1 MIGNHESTKRAGH
14 LLCALLR
21 LRKSV
26 CGGKIQRG
34 RRCGIQTQP
43 RSASDT
49 SVCIAIT
56 TETAEGIC
64 CRVDSAG
71 EVEDDHLLK
80 LGVEISCRG
89 PQSVLVKCLIDA
101 RIKGDR
107 TIWFQARIAKDGE
120 TKETIERGAKAF
132 KKRWRPVTV
141 ADMST
146 YFCT

>member
-1 MIGNHESTKRAGH
+1 MIGDHKSTKCAGH
-14 LLCALLR
+14 LLGALLR
-21 LRKSV
+21 LRKRV
-26 CGGKIQRG
+26 CGGKIQRA
-34 RRCGIQTQP
+34 RRCGIQTQL

-49 SVCIAIT
+49 AVCIAIP

-64 CRVDSAG
+64 CRVDSARA
-71 EVEDDHLLK
+71 VEDDHFLK

-107 TIWFQARIAKDGE
+107 TIRFQARIAKDGE
-120 TKETIERGAKAF
+120 TKETVERGAKAF

-141 ADMST
+141 A
-146 YFCT
+146 